1 MDDFSLYR
9 YGKCT
14 DCQDC
19 KASTK
24 IRSLTIKEADEQQL
38 IEGSV
43 EHCLESKRMMVSL
56 PFIKDP
62 VQFLTGKHGGRDNYR
77 QALKV
82 YASQCKKSEQAK
94 VGMRKVH
101 SELVQRGFMQRL
113 DDLPVESRQMILN
126 SPFLH
131 YYPWRTVQKEDSIS
145 TPVRMVVDPTMSHLN
160 LILAKGTNSVANL
173 LDILIRN
180 RTAPYAWSSDI
191 SKLYNMLH
199 LKDQALPYSLF
210 LYHDSLDLSTPP
222 QVWIMSRAWYGVTST
237 SGQAG
242 YAIDMLV
249 TKYGPGYPKAAEP
262 LDKCRYVDDITPGSS
277 SAEER
282 EEQIKQCQ
290 ELLDKGGFNLKF
302 VVKSGEPPCEK
313 PNKELVVTKQD
324 ARDLIKDLVITRR
337 VVVSKVA
344 EMFDPV
350 GIFEPIKLQLKLAM
364 RPLVDLDWEDP
375 LPLEEQHHWK
385 ERFIEY
391 IDFSNMQAR
400 WSVVDLG
407 DGERPIRLIGFSDAA
422 ENAGGAVVYA
432 GARQANGSY
441 TCRMLVAKSKL
452 MNETIPRNE
461 LSALLLLTELMFV
474 AKRAIGARV
483 QELLY
488 LTDSAVALA
497 WCQSAGKR
505 LRLFVNYRVEAI
517 HRLVNWTIELP
528 SEQRLPLYHVA
539 GIDNIADMLTKVHPI
554 GPDHVTIGSV
564 WEAGYEWMTRP
575 TTEMPIRRYDEFK
588 APMEKEG
595 EIKKELYEDPFLIA
609 TGLDTTRDGEQNG
622 SQLQSTLMVSIEE
635 QDRNRQLL
643 VDPVIYGWAK
653 ALRIIGLLFS
663 FTDRLRHKI
672 ATKAGRICPCKLCN
686 TGTYIVSENGFYM
699 DQAEL
704 YLYRREALVIDKVS
718 TNKEKKVWRYDNQI
732 YY

>member
-1 MDDFSLYR
+1 
-9 YGKCT
+9 
-14 DCQDC
+14 
-19 KASTK
+19 
-24 IRSLTIKEADEQQL
+24 
-38 IEGSV
+38 
-43 EHCLESKRMMVSL
+43 
-56 PFIKDP
+56 
-62 VQFLTGKHGGRDNYR
+62 
-77 QALKV
+77 
-82 YASQCKKSEQAK
+82 
-94 VGMRKVH
+94 
-101 SELVQRGFMQRL
+101 
-113 DDLPVESRQMILN
+113 MILN

-242 YAIDMLV
+242 YAIDMLI
-249 TKYGPGYPKAAEP
+249 TKYGPDYPKAAEP

-313 PNKELVVTKQD
+313 ASVDGTSIKLLGYKWVPQYDTLSPGLGELNFNKKHRGSKKPYKEPVVTKQD

-400 WSVVDLG
+400 RSVVDLG

-474 AKRAIGARV
+474 AKRAIGTRV

-505 LRLFVNYRVEAI
+505 LRLFVNNRVEAI
-517 HRLVNWTIELP
+517 HRLVNWTMELP
-528 SEQRLPLYHVA
+528 PEQRLPLYHVA
-539 GIDNIADMLTKVHPI
+539 SIDNIADMLTKVHPI

-564 WEAGYEWMTRP
+564 WEAGHEWMTRP

-663 FTDRLRHKI
+663 FIDRLRHKI

-686 TGTYIVSENGFYM
+686 TGTYSF
-699 DQAEL
+699 
-704 YLYRREALVIDKVS
+704 
-718 TNKEKKVWRYDNQI
+718 
-732 YY
+732 